1 MVPVAAS
8 RHIKLTPHRRALKL
22 LADQAIGNDLMKGL
36 LELITNSDESYARL
50 EAKGLKADGRI
61 EIEINRRPRKKETIV
76 RVIDWAEGMDELQLE
91 RCVGSYGEDT
101 SGQVG
106 RGIFGM
112 GLKDT
117 INNFGEG
124 TIIAFKDGMKHTC
137 VLKNVEDLEIKS
149 PRVISGS
156 EKKEFRN
163 AAGGTIVEILVQNP
177 KVTIPLVVSL
187 RQQLQMHVCL
197 RGIMGD
203 SSRKVVLRDLR
214 GGSADEL
221 SYKPPEGEKLLDGL
235 KVRLPNF
242 PEVTATL
249 TVFRAT
255 GPEGLSQS
263 GSDRTGGILITSKR
277 TYHEATLFGFDDDP
291 YAVRLFGELRCDDIY
306 DMQATG
312 DPIVDKN
319 RNGLKKDHPLTR
331 ELYDAART
339 QIAKIVADE
348 KEREKQKQRSLE
360 KEETLRRFKEAVRN
374 LNQIASKELQV
385 GGAGSGDGPREE
397 HEMRTPLDG
406 FEFVPDTYRI
416 VVAERDNLKLR
427 VQVDGSTGIAVG
439 DSVEISCDNPYI
451 KILNP
456 RPLVPTLRREDPPI
470 SVVRIP
476 VEGLQANAQGFVT
489 AKYGSNTAIAAIEV
503 VSTKKQQEHHPRGG
517 LFKDIRYEER
527 RDMPVRS
534 RFEKAAGLIWIN
546 TLGPSVDLYFGPGGE
561 GQELPA
567 NQLLVAE
574 LVTEQACREIARV
587 KRETKTLDIPPGID
601 ELEAYSRHIDKLKE
615 TYAPL
620 IHRILVDSL
629 HRRR

>member
-1 MVPVAAS
+1 MVPVAAP
-8 RHIKLTPHRRALKL
+8 RRIKVKASRRALKM
-22 LADQAIGNDLMKGL
+22 LADQAIGNDLMKGF

-61 EIEINRRPRKKETIV
+61 EIDINRRPRKNETII
-76 RVIDWAEGMDELQLE
+76 RVIDWAEGMDEFQLE
-91 RCVGSYGEDT
+91 KCVGSYGEDT

-117 INNFGEG
+117 INAFGEG

-137 VLKNVEDLEIKS
+137 VLTNVEDLEIKS
-149 PRVISGS
+149 PRVVTGS
-156 EKKEFRN
+156 DKKEFRN

-177 KVTIPLVVSL
+177 KVRIPLVDSL
-187 RQQLQMHVCL
+187 RQQLQTHVCL
-197 RGIMGD
+197 RGIMSD
-203 SSRKVVLRDLR
+203 PARKVVFRDLR
-214 GGSADEL
+214 GGSAAEL

-235 KVRLPNF
+235 KLRLPNF
-242 PEVTATL
+242 PDVTSTL
-249 TVFRAT
+249 TVLRAM

-263 GSDRTGGILITSKR
+263 GSDRTGGILVISKR
-277 TYHEATLFGFDDDP
+277 TFHEATLFGFDDDP

-319 RNGLKKDHPLTR
+319 RNGLKKDHPLTK
-331 ELYDAART
+331 ELFDAARE
-339 QIAKIVADE
+339 QIAKIVSAE
-348 KEREKQKQRSLE
+348 KEKEKLKQRSLE

-374 LNQIASKELQV
+374 LNQIASQELQV
-385 GGAGSGDGPREE
+385 GGSGSGDGPVTE
-397 HEMRTPLDG
+397 HEMRAPVDG

-427 VQVDGSTGIAVG
+427 VQVDGTTGIAVG
-439 DSVEISCDNPYI
+439 ESIEISCDNPYI

-456 RPLVPTLRREDPPI
+456 RPLVPSLSHEDPPI
-470 SVVRIP
+470 SVVRIS

-489 AKYGSNTAIAAIEV
+489 AKYGGKTAIAAMEV
-503 VSTKKQQEHHPRGG
+503 VSTKQQREHHPRSG
-517 LFKDIRYEER
+517 LFKDIKYEER
-527 RDMPVRS
+527 KDMPVRS